1 MSAAAQVRTGGRRRW
16 LAPEVVQ
23 TSSMDCGP
31 ATLKCLLEG
40 HHLPA
45 SYGRLREAC
54 QTDVDGTS
62 IDTLE
67 AVARQLG
74 LDAEQVMIP
83 ADHVGLPG
91 DAGEP
96 LLAVVRHADTV
107 THFVVVWRRLGPWL
121 QVMDPA
127 GGRRWV
133 HLGRFR
139 EELYRHEMAVG
150 AADWREWAGSS
161 EAEGALRQ
169 RMAALGMPAASAD
182 RAWQQAM
189 GAAGWFALA
198 ALDASVRLVQ
208 SLALAGGVRRG
219 AEAARMVGALVQ
231 YTLRRP
237 HDIYAAVPAA
247 YWSVVPDATNTD
259 PTREM
264 LRLRGAVMLRV
275 HGRLAKAAAREGAR
289 ASGHGAPAPSP
300 ASSVFKPSSLLR
312 EAQDSEAAP
321 PPLAPE
327 LAAALQ
333 EPADK
338 PMAAA
343 WRLLRQG
350 GRVAP
355 LALLGAVAVAT
366 GAVLFEGL
374 LFRGLFDISTQL
386 ALGSQRLAAAAALLL
401 FLALLLM
408 VEWPIVL
415 EALRLGRHLETR
427 LREALL
433 RKLTRLHDRYFQS
446 RPVSDMADRSHGI
459 QFARGLPQLGLQGVQ
474 SLLELSLTVAAL
486 VFLEPASAGW
496 VVALAA
502 AALGLPLLAQP
513 LMAERDMR
521 LRNHAG
527 ALNGFFL
534 DALLGIVPA
543 RVHRAERNV
552 RRQHE
557 SLLVQWAQA
566 LRGWIA
572 LTLGMEA
579 VHGLVCVGLAGM
591 LLVRHFEA
599 LGGGNATAGIGA
611 VSGTDL
617 LLVFWTLKLPAL
629 GHRIAALA
637 QQGAAQRNAMMR
649 LLEPLGAPEE
659 PTAADAATE
668 TAAGSPFAA
677 SSKRGLA
684 IRIEGGQVVAGGHEI
699 LRDIDLAIA
708 AGEHV
713 AIVGPS
719 GAGKSTVSVLL
730 GWNRLAS
737 GRARIDGHLLGTHN
751 VDALRRVTAWVD
763 PGIQVWNRSL
773 LDNLRYAARGDD
785 AAGIGR
791 VLDAARL
798 RELAQRL
805 PQGLQG
811 LLGEGGALLSGG
823 EGQRVRLARALLAED
838 TRLAL
843 LDEPF
848 RGLDRGQRQALLREA
863 RQWWAE
869 QTLLCVTHDVADT
882 LEFHRVLVVEDGRI
896 AEDGAPLELAA
907 GDTRYRALLTA
918 EDRVRK
924 TIWRDPAWRRVELR
938 EGRLL
943 EETARAG
950 HLHAQGARA

>member
-1 MSAAAQVRTGGRRRW
+1 MSAAAQTRLGRRRW
-16 LAPEVVQ
+16 FAPEVVQ

-31 ATLKCLLEG
+31 ATLKCLLDG
-40 HHLPA
+40 HRLPA

-91 DAGEP
+91 DGDGA

-107 THFVVVWRRLGPWL
+107 THFVVVWRRVGAWL

-133 HLGRFR
+133 PLARFR

-150 AADWREWAGSS
+150 AADWREWAGTP
-161 EAEGALRQ
+161 EAEGALRH
-169 RMAALGMPAASAD
+169 RMAALGIPAAGVQ

-189 GAAGWFALA
+189 APTGWFALA

-208 SLALAGGVRRG
+208 SLAQAGGVRRG

-237 HDIYAAVPAA
+237 HDIYAAVPTA
-247 YWSVVPDATNTD
+247 YWSVVPDATTTD

-275 HGRLAKAAAREGAR
+275 HGRIATAAAREGAR
-289 ASGHGAPAPSP
+289 ASGRD
-300 ASSVFKPSSLLR
+300 ASSTFKPSSVLR
-312 EAQDSEAAP
+312 ETHDNEAAP
-321 PPLAPE
+321 TPLAPE
-327 LAAALQ
+327 LAAALA
-333 EPADK
+333 EPTER
-338 PMAAA
+338 PLGAA

-355 LALLGAVAVAT
+355 MALLGAVAVAT
-366 GAVLFEGL
+366 GAVLFEAL

-401 FLALLLM
+401 FLGLLLM

-415 EALRLGRHLETR
+415 EALRLGRHLEAR

-433 RKLTRLHDRYFQS
+433 RKLPRLHDRYFQS

-474 SLLELSLTVAAL
+474 SLLELALTVGAIL
-486 VFLEPASAGW
+486 FLAPASAGW

-557 SLLVQWAQA
+557 GLLVQWAQA

-572 LTLGMEA
+572 LTLGLEA
-579 VHGLVCVGLAGM
+579 VHGLVCVGLAGL

-599 LGGGNATAGIGA
+599 LGGGSASAGIGA

-629 GHRIAALA
+629 GHRIASLA
-637 QQGAAQRNAMMR
+637 QQLAAQRNAMMR

-659 PTAADAATE
+659 PTAADAATGT
-668 TAAGSPFAA
+668 TAASPLAFAA
-677 SSKRGLA
+677 PATRGVS

-699 LRDIDLAIA
+699 LRDIDLDIA

-719 GAGKSTVSVLL
+719 GAGKSTLVSVLL

-737 GRARIDGHLLGTHN
+737 GRARIDGTTLGTHN

-773 LDNLRYAARGDD
+773 LDNLRYAARGED

-848 RGLDRGQRQALLREA
+848 RGLDRSQRQALLREA
-863 RQWWAE
+863 RAWWAGR
-869 QTLLCVTHDVADT
+869 TLLCVTHDVADT

-924 TIWRDPAWRRVELR
+924 SIWRDPAWRRVELR

-943 EETARAG
+943 EATARA
-950 HLHAQGARA
+950 ASPQAEGARA